1 MKEKN
6 IILKN
11 DKLKQCE
18 IQMNTLFNCNKKKV
32 VIMINKIIIIH
43 HQIFHFMMHDMDVMH
58 HIMIND
64 KQIKL
69 KEKKQKNYVVIMM
82 KVTIYQSVLLI
93 VWLNLNKKR
102 MVIMVVMVLM
112 VNIIIHHQILHCMV
126 HDIDHHIDIMHQIM
140 LIILLF
146 NCNWSIMTTVK

>member
-1 MKEKN
+1 
-6 IILKN
+6 
-11 DKLKQCE
+11 
-18 IQMNTLFNCNKKKV
+18 
-32 VIMINKIIIIH
+32 MINKIIIIH

-64 KQIKL
+64 KKIKL

-82 KVTIYQSVLLI
+82 IVTIYQSVLLI
-93 VWLNLNKKR
+93 IKWLNLNKKR
-102 MVIMVVMVLM
+102 MVIMVDMVLM